1 LHQNAEAEFTVLM
14 NQDTFDTLAKA
25 RISLHMR
32 IDLFSVTGS
41 PPGRI
46 DVEEVELGY
55 EAKTREELE
64 QKWDGQAIQ
73 TSLSLKAITLKNF
86 HIKTNNFDGDP
97 DNKMKNH
104 FGEII
109 VFN

>member
-1 LHQNAEAEFTVLM
+1 M
-14 NQDTFDTLAKA
+14 NQDTFDTLNKV

-41 PPGRI
+41 PPERR

-55 EAKTREELE
+55 EAKSREELE
-64 QKWDGQAIQ
+64 SKWDGQSIA
-73 TSLSLKAITLKNF
+73 TSLSLKAITTKNF

-104 FGEII
+104 FGELIF
-109 VFN
+109 FN